1 MSVEELPRE
10 VELLLRAY
18 REARRPHIRI
28 GYLRVKGV
36 VGVFYGVEGED
47 KA

>member
-18 REARRPHIRI
+18 REARRPHIKI

-36 VGVFYGVEGED
+36 GGFLWR
-47 KA
+47 